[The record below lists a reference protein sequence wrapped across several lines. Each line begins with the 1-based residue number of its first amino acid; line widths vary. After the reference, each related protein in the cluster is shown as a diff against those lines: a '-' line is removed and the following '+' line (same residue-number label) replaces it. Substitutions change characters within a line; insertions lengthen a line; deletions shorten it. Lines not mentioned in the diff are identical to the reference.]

1 MPKTAVK
8 ILLLLLGLSLAA
20 AGLALAQG
28 DAALAAKINAGYDLL
43 EQGKYGEARKVY
55 EEVLKQQPDHP
66 LALNNLAAIACKQKK
81 YDQALALLKRALP
94 KAGGYKITLNRV
106 CNVEGVCAAYRMGP
120 DNAGQENLEDVIKG
134 NILMVNMAA
143 AGRPGK

>member
-1 MPKTAVK
+1 MQKTVIKVLIFALG
-8 ILLLLLGLSLAA
+8 LLLMA
-20 AGLALAQG
+20 AGSALAQAGG
-28 DAALAAKINAGYDLL
+28 DLAGKINAGYDLL
-43 EQGKYGEARKVY
+43 EQGKFDQAQKIY
-55 EEVLKQQPDHP
+55 EEILQKQPDHP
-66 LALNNLAAIACKQKK
+66 IALNNLAAISCKQGKF
-81 YDQALALLKRALP
+81 DQALAQLQRALP

-120 DNAGQENLEDVIKG
+120 DNSGQENLEDVIKA

>member
-1 MPKTAVK
+1 MPKTIAK
-8 ILLLLLGLSLAA
+8 ILLLFLGLSLAA
-20 AGLALAQG
+20 AGPALAQG

-43 EQGKYGEARKVY
+43 EKGQYAQAQKVY
-55 EEVLKQQPDHP
+55 EEVLKQHPDQP
-66 LALNNLAAIACKQKK
+66 LALNNLASILCKEKK
-81 YDQALALLKRALP
+81 YPEALALLKRALP

-106 CNVEGVCAAYRMGP
+106 CNVEGVCAAYPMSK
-120 DNAGQENLEDVIKG
+120 DNSGQENLEDVIKS

>member
-1 MPKTAVK
+1 MPKIAVK
-8 ILLLLLGLSLAA
+8 ILFLFLGLSLAA
-20 AGLALAQG
+20 AGPALAQG
-28 DAALAAKINAGYDLL
+28 DAALAAKINAGYNLL
-43 EQGKYGEARKVY
+43 EQGKYAQAQKVY
-55 EEVLKQQPDHP
+55 EEVLKQHPDHP
-66 LALNNLAAIACKQKK
+66 LALNNLAAIACKQRK

-106 CNVEGVCAAYRMGP
+106 CNVEGVCAAYPMSK
-120 DNAGQENLEDVIKG
+120 DNSGQENLEDVIKA

>member
-8 ILLLLLGLSLAA
+8 ILLLLLGLSLAV
-20 AGLALAQG
+20 AGPVLAQG

-43 EQGKYGEARKVY
+43 EQGQYAQAQKVY
-55 EEVLKQQPDHP
+55 EEILQKQPDHP

-120 DNAGQENLEDVIKG
+120 DNSGQENLEDVIKA